1 MTDEESLQTASKEQG
16 NRFSNR
22 ETALIL
28 KTIREYVSDNDLE
41 LADVCRCLRE
51 SKEEDQKRTLNR
63 HSVWKTLGEL
73 LPHRTVKVGIL
84 IYKWISVKITLLLS
98 STCCDLE
105 HILACHSQISERYR
119 QRTLVGIRQA
129 ESIRICCE

>member
-16 NRFSNR
+16 HRFSNR

-28 KTIREYVSDNDLE
+28 KTIREYVNDNDLE

-51 SKEEDQKRTLNR
+51 SKEVDQKRTLNR

-73 LPHRTVKVGIL
+73 LPHLTVKVGIL
-84 IYKWISVKITLLLS
+84 I
-98 STCCDLE
+98 
-105 HILACHSQISERYR
+105 
-119 QRTLVGIRQA
+119 
-129 ESIRICCE
+129 

>member
-1 MTDEESLQTASKEQG
+1 MTDEKSLQTASKEQRH
-16 NRFSNR
+16 RFSNR

-84 IYKWISVKITLLLS
+84 I
-98 STCCDLE
+98 
-105 HILACHSQISERYR
+105 
-119 QRTLVGIRQA
+119 
-129 ESIRICCE
+129 